1 MAFRLLA
8 YSGGQPP
15 WIPNRAAIPDSE
27 SPGCTTYLLTGLVP
41 DPASAAGEAAATG
54 PAGAAGVADA
64 ADAAGAASAA
74 GAVGTAVVLV
84 LVLVLV
90 RVLVLL
96 LAVVLVV
103 LYVVRVVAWA
113 GRADPVRPA
122 AARAASMRVQ
132 ASTTHADVVHARIR
146 LSLSFRRGISAGR
159 CGPGTPKGGEP
170 AGKE

>member
-27 SPGCTTYLLTGLVP
+27 SPGCTTYLLTGPVP
-41 DPASAAGEAAATG
+41 DPASAAGQAAATG
-54 PAGAAGVADA
+54 PAGAAGVAAA

-74 GAVGTAVVLV
+74 GAVGTAVL
-84 LVLVLV
+84 LMLV
-90 RVLVLL
+90 RMIV
-96 LAVVLVV
+96 VVLVFTV
-103 LYVVRVVAWA
+103 LLVVLFVVRVVAWA
-113 GRADPVRPA
+113 GRADPVRLA

-132 ASTTHADVVHARIR
+132 ASTTHADVVHARIA

-159 CGPGTPKGGEP
+159 CGPGRRWG
-170 AGKE
+170 